1 MEINQSSMDQRG
13 RLKKA
18 RNGRKPAAA
27 IKQSKNGA
35 GKARDDQLGAL
46 LGALSA
52 IADGDFSARL
62 PLKGGRGLMSQ
73 IAEGFNRVAELNE
86 RMTNEIVRVERA
98 VRREGR
104 MTETASLAAGGGG
117 WSLLLD
123 SVNALISG
131 LVQPSTEV
139 ARVIGAVAEGDL
151 TQKMALE
158 IDGQPV
164 KGEFLRIG
172 MTVNAM
178 VDQLSSFAA
187 EVTRVAREVG
197 TDGKLGGQADVK
209 GVSGIWKDLT
219 DNVNVLARNLTDQV
233 RNIAKVT
240 TAVANGDLSQKITV
254 DVKGEVLELKNTIN
268 VMVDQLNSFAAEVTR
283 VAREVGTEGKLGGQ
297 ADVKGVSGVWKDLT
311 DNVNFMASNLTT
323 QVRGIVKVVT
333 AVANGDLS
341 PQLEV
346 AAKGEIAALAD
357 TLNSMTKTLAIFA
370 EQVTSVAK
378 TVGVEGKLGAQ
389 AQVPNAAGTWK
400 DLTDNVNL
408 LANNLTAQVRNIAE
422 VTTAVATGDLSKK
435 ITVDAKGEV
444 NELKN
449 TINTMVDQLR
459 SFAAEVS
466 RVAREV
472 ATEGRLGGQAEV
484 PGVSGTWKDLTDN
497 VNVLARN
504 LTDQVRNIAKVTTAV
519 ANGDLSQKIT
529 VDVKGEVLELKNTIN
544 VMVDQLNSF
553 AAEVTRVA
561 REVGT
566 EGKLGGQALVPGVS
580 GTWKDLTD
588 NVNFMASNL
597 TGQVRN
603 IAQVTTAV
611 ASGDLSKKITVDVK
625 GEILELKN
633 TINVMVD
640 QLNSFASEVTR
651 VAREVGTEGKLGGQA
666 VVQGV
671 SGVWKDLTDN
681 VNFMARNL
689 TAQVRGIVK
698 VVTAVANGDLKQKL
712 AVDARGEI
720 AALAET
726 INNMTDTLSTF
737 AEQVSTV
744 AREVGVEGKLGGQAR
759 VPGVAGTWKDLTD
772 NVNFMASNLTTQ
784 VRGIVKVV
792 TAVANGDLSQKLIGV
807 EAKGEIAA
815 LADTIN
821 SMTDTLGIFAD
832 QVSTVAR
839 EVGIEGKL
847 GGQSKVPGAAGTWR
861 DLTDNVNQLAGNLT
875 NQVRAISEVATAVT
889 KGDLTRSIKI
899 EAAGEVAALSDTIN
913 QMIVNLRE
921 TTQKNTE
928 QDWLKTNLA
937 RFSSMMQGQKDLETV
952 SRLIMSELTP
962 LVSAHYGAF
971 FLMDMDGANPILK
984 LTNTYAY
991 RERKGVPNRFRLGE
1005 SLVGQCAIEKKSIL
1019 LTRVPADYI
1028 QINSG
1033 LGEAP
1038 PLNIIVLP
1046 ILFEGDVRAVIELAS
1061 FHPFSAIHQIFLDQ
1075 LSESIGVVLN
1085 MITANMRTEQLL
1097 QQSQKLTQELQT
1109 QSSELTGQQQAL
1121 RMTNAALERQALELE
1136 EKARLLEE
1144 QNTKVEEKNREVEQA
1159 RKSLEEK
1166 AEQLA
1171 LVSKYKSEFLANM
1184 SHELRT
1190 PLNSLLVLAKV
1201 LSENKGENLTDK
1213 QLEYART
1220 IHTSGNDLLRLINE
1234 VLDLSKME
1242 AGKLQIEPREIALGE
1257 IARMLE
1263 KNFRPLADEK
1273 GLGFIVDISSDAARS
1288 IKTDPQ
1294 RLEQVMRNLLSNAI
1308 KFTGTGWIK
1317 LRIAQV
1323 ELAVGMD
1330 SDFLREGGAAIA
1342 FSVID
1347 TGIGI
1352 ARDKQKIIFEAFQ
1365 QADGGTSRKYGGTGL
1380 GLSISREIAR
1390 ALGGTIEVF
1399 SSIGQGSTFTLYL
1412 PPECPQ
1418 AKAADLPGSNGIALA
1433 AGGNGTGGTLELVG
1447 GDGTHVE
1454 LAEPVTVRNSGDSAA
1469 SDPPLAGRKA
1479 LIVDDD
1485 PRNIFAIKTLL
1496 ERYGMNVLEA
1506 ADGRAAITLIGQNPD
1521 LAVVLMDIMMPEMD
1535 GYETIRRIR
1544 CDSAHQ
1550 HLPVI
1555 AVTAKAF
1562 KEDRDRCI
1570 EAGASGYL
1578 AKPVDEA
1585 ALIGAIKSGLGDG
1598 PPMAIPL
1605 FD

>member
-1 MEINQSSMDQRG
+1 MQPNGPIAQRRG
-13 RLKKA
+13 ERAPKRKLATSLNGKQRTDKANVHLRALRTALK
-18 RNGRKPAAA
+18 AA
-27 IKQSKNGA
+27 
-35 GKARDDQLGAL
+35 
-46 LGALSA
+46 
-52 IADGDFSARL
+52 ADGDFSVRL
-62 PLKGGRGLMSQ
+62 PSNSSGGSLMRD
-73 IAEGFNRVAELNE
+73 IVCNFNRLLELNSA
-86 RMTNEIVRVERA
+86 MTAEITRVEQA

-104 MTETASLAAGGGG
+104 MTEIASLPGAAGS
-117 WSLLLD
+117 WLLIPD

-139 ARVIGAVAEGDL
+139 ARVISAVADGDL

-158 IDGQPV
+158 IEGQPV

-172 MTVNAM
+172 TTVNAM

-197 TDGKLGGQADVK
+197 TDGKLGGQAQVK

-219 DNVNVLARNLTDQV
+219 DNVNVLARNLTDQVRNIATVTTAVANGDLSQKITVDVKGEVLELKNTINTMVDQLNSFAAEVARVAREVGTEGKLGGQAVVKGVSGVWKDLTDNVNLMASNLTTQVRGIVRVVTAVANGDLSPKLEVAAKGEIAALADTLNSMTKTLATFAEQVTSVARTVGVQGKLGAQAQVPNAAGTWKDLTDNVNLLANNLTVQVRNIAEVTTAVAKGDLSKKITVNAEGELNELKNTINTMVDQLRSFAAEVTRVAREVGTEGRLGGQAVVPGVSGTWKDLTDNVNVLALNLTDQV

-254 DVKGEVLELKNTIN
+254 DVKGEIL
-268 VMVDQLNSFAAEVTR
+268 
-283 VAREVGTEGKLGGQ
+283 
-297 ADVKGVSGVWKDLT
+297 
-311 DNVNFMASNLTT
+311 
-323 QVRGIVKVVT
+323 
-333 AVANGDLS
+333 
-341 PQLEV
+341 
-346 AAKGEIAALAD
+346 
-357 TLNSMTKTLAIFA
+357 
-370 EQVTSVAK
+370 
-378 TVGVEGKLGAQ
+378 
-389 AQVPNAAGTWK
+389 
-400 DLTDNVNL
+400 
-408 LANNLTAQVRNIAE
+408 
-422 VTTAVATGDLSKK
+422 
-435 ITVDAKGEV
+435 
-444 NELKN
+444 ELKN

-459 SFAAEVS
+459 SFAAEVT

-472 ATEGRLGGQAEV
+472 GSEGRLGGQAAV

-497 VNVLARN
+497 VN
-504 LTDQVRNIAKVTTAV
+504 
-519 ANGDLSQKIT
+519 S
-529 VDVKGEVLELKNTIN
+529 
-544 VMVDQLNSF
+544 
-553 AAEVTRVA
+553 
-561 REVGT
+561 
-566 EGKLGGQALVPGVS
+566 
-580 GTWKDLTD
+580 
-588 NVNFMASNL
+588 MASNL

-611 ASGDLSKKITVDVK
+611 ANGDLSKKITVDVK

-633 TINVMVD
+633 TINTMVD

-651 VAREVGTEGKLGGQA
+651 VAREVGTEGELGGQA

-726 INNMTDTLSTF
+726 INNMTDTLNTF

-759 VPGVAGTWKDLTD
+759 VPGVAGTWKGLTD

-821 SMTDTLGIFAD
+821 SMTDTLRIFAE

-847 GGQSKVPGAAGTWR
+847 GGQSKVPGASGTWR

-921 TTQKNTE
+921 TTQKNME

-937 RFSSMMQGQKDLETV
+937 RFSSMMQGQKDLDTV

-962 LVSAHYGAF
+962 LVGAHYGAF
-971 FLMDMDGANPILK
+971 FLTEGEGDERWLK
-984 LTNTYAY
+984 LANTYAY
-991 RERKGVPNRFRLGE
+991 RERKGIPNRFKLGE
-1005 SLVGQCAIEKKSIL
+1005 SLIGQCALEKKTIL
-1019 LTRVPADYI
+1019 VTKVPSDYI
-1028 QINSG
+1028 TISSG
-1033 LGEAP
+1033 LGEAAP
-1038 PLNIIVLP
+1038 FNIIALP
-1046 ILFEGDVRAVIELAS
+1046 ILFEDEVRAVIELAS
-1061 FHPFSAIHQIFLDQ
+1061 FQAFSTIHQLFLDQ

-1085 MITANMRTEQLL
+1085 MITANMRTGELL
-1097 QQSQKLTQELQT
+1097 AQSQKLAQELQN
-1109 QSSELTGQQQAL
+1109 QSTELTEQQQAL
-1121 RMTNAALERQALELE
+1121 RTTNAALERQALELE
-1136 EKARLLEE
+1136 DKANLLEE
-1144 QNTKVEEKNREVEQA
+1144 QNAKVEEKNREVEQA
-1159 RKSLEEK
+1159 RRSLEEK

-1171 LVSKYKSEFLANM
+1171 MVSKYKSDFLANM

-1201 LSENKGENLTDK
+1201 LSENKDEKLSDR

-1220 IHTSGNDLLRLINE
+1220 IYTSGTDLLRLINE
-1234 VLDLSKME
+1234 VLDLSKLE
-1242 AGKLQIEPREIALGE
+1242 AGKFQIEPRDFEISE
-1257 IARMLE
+1257 ITGLLE
-1263 KNFRPLADEK
+1263 KNFQPLAEEK
-1273 GLGFIVDISSDAARS
+1273 ALDFFIEMAPDLPRVIH
-1288 IKTDPQ
+1288 TDRQ
-1294 RLEQVMRNLLSNAI
+1294 RLEQILRNLLANAL
-1308 KFTGTGWIK
+1308 KFTETGWVK
-1317 LRIAQV
+1317 LK
-1323 ELAVGMD
+1323 LALVRPPITIDGD
-1330 SDFLREGGAAIA
+1330 GLREAEHGIA

-1352 ARDKQKIIFEAFQ
+1352 AKDKQKIIFEAFQ
-1365 QADGGTSRKYGGTGL
+1365 QAEGGTSRKYGGTGL

-1390 ALGGTIEVF
+1390 ALNGTIEV
-1399 SSIGQGSTFTLYL
+1399 SSTPGDGSSFTLYL
-1412 PPECPQ
+1412 PLTYAPVQRLGDPGDSSTG
-1418 AKAADLPGSNGIALA
+1418 ADLSLALSSARTETRGRLLRLENGATS
-1433 AGGNGTGGTLELVG
+1433 GGNGAESR
-1447 GDGTHVE
+1447 
-1454 LAEPVTVRNSGDSAA
+1454 LAELSG
-1469 SDPPLAGRKA
+1469 KKV

-1485 PRNIFAIKTLL
+1485 MRNIFATRVLL
-1496 ERYGMNVLEA
+1496 ESYGMTVLEA
-1506 ADGRAAITLIGQNPD
+1506 DNGIEAIALVNQHPD
-1521 LAVVLMDIMMPEMD
+1521 LALVLMDIMMPEMD
-1535 GYETIRRIR
+1535 GYETIERIR
-1544 CDSAHQ
+1544 SSVQRQAI
-1550 HLPVI
+1550 PVI

-1562 KEDRDRCI
+1562 KEDRERCI
-1570 EAGASGYL
+1570 EAGACDYI
-1578 AKPVDEA
+1578 AKPVDENE
-1585 ALIGAIKSGLGDG
+1585 LIDVIRSWLGG
-1598 PPMAIPL
+1598 THRPQIEETPR
-1605 FD
+1605 

>member
-1 MEINQSSMDQRG
+1 MKSTESSLSDG
-13 RLKKA
+13 HKSNGL
-18 RNGRKPAAA
+18 RNGRQSSDGRRAARENDPAEEQLRGLLSTLTAAA
-27 IKQSKNGA
+27 N
-35 GKARDDQLGAL
+35 
-46 LGALSA
+46 
-52 IADGDFSARL
+52 GDFSARVL
-62 PLKGGRGLMSQ
+62 LDGYGGVMRQ
-73 IAEGFNRVAELNE
+73 IAQKFNRMVELNE
-86 RMTNEIVRVERA
+86 ALTNEIMRVERV

-104 MTETASLAAGGGG
+104 MTETASLRGATGG
-117 WSLLLD
+117 WSHVVN
-123 SVNALISG
+123 SVNSLISG

-139 ARVIGAVAEGDL
+139 ARVISAVADGDL
-151 TQKMALE
+151 TQKMAMEL
-158 IDGQPV
+158 DGQPV

-172 MTVNAM
+172 RTVNAM

-187 EVTRVAREVG
+187 EVTRVAKEVG
-197 TDGKLGGQADVK
+197 TDGKLGGQARVK

-219 DNVNVLARNLTDQV
+219 DNVNVLAGNLTAQV

-254 DVKGEVLELKNTIN
+254 DVRGEVLELKNTIN

-297 ADVKGVSGVWKDLT
+297 AMVKGVSGVWKDLT

-341 PQLEV
+341 PKLEV

-357 TLNSMTKTLAIFA
+357 TLNSMTKTLATFA

-389 AQVPNAAGTWK
+389 AEVPNAAGTWK

-422 VTTAVATGDLSKK
+422 VTTAVAKGDLSKK
-435 ITVDAKGEV
+435 ITVDARGEV

-466 RVAREV
+466 RVAFEV
-472 ATEGRLGGQAEV
+472 GTEGRLGGQADV
-484 PGVSGTWKDLTDN
+484 KDVSGTWKDLTDS
-497 VNVLARN
+497 VNGLAGN
-504 LTDQVRNIAKVTTAV
+504 LTGQVRNIAKVTTAV

-529 VDVKGEVLELKNTIN
+529 VDVKGEILELKNTIN
-544 VMVDQLNSF
+544 TMVDQLRSF

-561 REVGT
+561 KEVGT
-566 EGKLGGQALVPGVS
+566 DGKLGGQAEVRGVS

-588 NVNFMASNL
+588 NVNSMASNL

-603 IAQVTTAV
+603 IAQVTAAV

-633 TINVMVD
+633 TINTMVD

-666 VVQGV
+666 LVQGV
-671 SGVWKDLTDN
+671 SGIWKDLTDN

-689 TAQVRGIVK
+689 TTQVRGIVK

-712 AVDARGEI
+712 AVDARGEV

-821 SMTDTLGIFAD
+821 GMTDTLGIFAD

-839 EVGIEGKL
+839 EVGIEGML
-847 GGQSKVPGAAGTWR
+847 GGQAKVPGAAGTWR
-861 DLTDNVNQLAGNLT
+861 HLTDNVNQLAGNLT
-875 NQVRAISEVATAVT
+875 AQVRAISEVASAVT
-889 KGDLTRSIKI
+889 KGDLTRSIQI

-913 QMIVNLRE
+913 QMIGNLRE
-921 TTQKNTE
+921 TTRKNTE

-937 RFSSMMQGQKDLETV
+937 RFSSMMQGQKDLDTV

-962 LVSAHYGAF
+962 LVSAHHGAF
-971 FLMDMDGANPILK
+971 FLMGEDGGSPMLK
-984 LTNTYAY
+984 LTATYAY
-991 RERKGVPNRFRLGE
+991 RERKGLPNRFWLGE
-1005 SLVGQCAIEKKSIL
+1005 GLVGQCALEKKSIL
-1019 LTRVPADYI
+1019 LTRVPTDYI
-1028 QINSG
+1028 QISSG
-1033 LGEAP
+1033 LGEAA

-1046 ILFEGDVRAVIELAS
+1046 ILFEGNVRAVIELAS
-1061 FHPFSAIHQIFLDQ
+1061 FNTFSEIHQIFLDQ

-1085 MITANMRTEQLL
+1085 VMIANMRTEQLL
-1097 QQSQKLTQELQT
+1097 EQSQKLTQELQN
-1109 QSSELTGQQQAL
+1109 QSSELTDRQQAL
-1121 RMTNAALERQALELE
+1121 KLTNSALERQAIELE
-1136 EKARLLEE
+1136 EKARLLAE
-1144 QNTKVEEKNREVEQA
+1144 QNVKVEEKNREVEQA

-1166 AEQLA
+1166 AEQMA
-1171 LVSKYKSEFLANM
+1171 LLSKYKSEFLANM

-1201 LSENKGENLTDK
+1201 LCENKGGTLTDK
-1213 QLEYART
+1213 DLEYART
-1220 IHTSGNDLLRLINE
+1220 IHGSGIDLLHLINE

-1242 AGKLQIEPREIALGE
+1242 AGKLHIEYRDALLADVSE
-1257 IARMLE
+1257 SLE
-1263 KNFRPLADEK
+1263 KSFRPLAVDK
-1273 GLGFIVDISSDAARS
+1273 GLAFVVDRTSDLPRS
-1288 IKTDPQ
+1288 IRTDPQ
-1294 RLEQVMRNLLSNAI
+1294 RLDQILRNLLSNAF
-1308 KFTGTGWIK
+1308 KFTESGSVTLK
-1317 LRIAQV
+1317 IARADLASDP
-1323 ELAVGMD
+1323 ELEALAAGI
-1330 SDFLREGGAAIA
+1330 GAIA
-1342 FSVID
+1342 FSVVD
-1347 TGIGI
+1347 TGIGVDE
-1352 ARDKQKIIFEAFQ
+1352 AKQQIIFEAFQ
-1365 QADGGTSRKYGGTGL
+1365 QADGSTSRNYGGTGL
-1380 GLSISREIAR
+1380 GLSISRELAH
-1390 ALGGTIEVF
+1390 ALGGK
-1399 SSIGQGSTFTLYL
+1399 IGVRSKLGEGSTFTLYL
-1412 PPECPQ
+1412 PESHLQKSIEDGVEPSASSAGLQ
-1418 AKAADLPGSNGIALA
+1418 AYDETAISPSSLSLESADGAAQYAGSVAN
-1433 AGGNGTGGTLELVG
+1433 
-1447 GDGTHVE
+1447 
-1454 LAEPVTVRNSGDSAA
+1454 
-1469 SDPPLAGRKA
+1469 RKA
-1479 LIVDDD
+1479 LVVDDD
-1485 PRNIFAIKTLL
+1485 PRNLYAMRILL
-1496 ERYGMNVLEA
+1496 ERYQMEVLQAKNGREA
-1506 ADGRAAITLIGQNPD
+1506 LSLIKQHPS

-1535 GYETIRRIR
+1535 GFETIKRIR
-1544 CDSAHQ
+1544 TELNRLE
-1550 HLPVI
+1550 LPVI

-1562 KEDRDRCI
+1562 PEDRERCI
-1570 EAGASGYL
+1570 QAGASDYL
-1578 AKPVDEA
+1578 AKPIDERQLIM
-1585 ALIGAIKSGLGDG
+1585 LIGASLGN
-1598 PPMAIPL
+1598 
-1605 FD
+1605 